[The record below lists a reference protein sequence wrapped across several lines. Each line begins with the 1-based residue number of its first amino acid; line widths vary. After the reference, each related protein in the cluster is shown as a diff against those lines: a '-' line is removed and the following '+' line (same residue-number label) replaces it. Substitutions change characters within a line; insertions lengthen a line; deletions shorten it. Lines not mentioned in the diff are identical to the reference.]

1 MTEEQ
6 IITLYQQRDETAV
19 QESQRQFGA
28 YCYTV
33 AKRILRRHE
42 DCEECVNET
51 WLRAWRTIPPQH
63 PKSLKLFLASITRNL
78 AYDRYRKQGAQRRGG
93 GEIEAVLEELDQCVA
108 APETPEDAVLAGDL
122 AAEINRFLGTLPE
135 RDRDV
140 FLRRY
145 FFTEPV
151 RDIARRYGLREEN
164 VAVILSRTRKKL
176 KQHLCKEGYFS

>member
-6 IITLYQQRDETAV
+6 IITLFNRRDEAAV
-19 QESQRQFGA
+19 RESERQFGA
-28 YCYTV
+28 YCYAV
-33 AKRILRRHE
+33 AKRILSCHE

-51 WLRAWRTIPPQH
+51 WLRAWKTIPPQR

-78 AYDRYRKQGAQRRGG
+78 AYDRYRKLGTQRRGG

-108 APETPEDAVLAGDL
+108 APETAEDAVLAGDL
-122 AAEINRFLGTLPE
+122 EAEINRFLGTLPE

-151 RDIARRYGLREEN
+151 REIARRYGLREEN
-164 VAVILSRTRKKL
+164 VSMILSRARKKL
-176 KQHLCKEGYFS
+176 KQHLYKEGYFL